1 MHVLQA
7 VPQTGKLRQSFVSIK
22 QQFQEPYMSF
32 LDRLKNSVKKQID
45 KEQERALV
53 FQQLAIENANA
64 DYQKVLL
71 ALKNSTTKEFAQEK
85 ALEWKLS
92 ELSNWKQGLQ
102 TLSLWHIDRRKRRIK
117 SPGLVAFTLWEQ
129 ELGKLLLRR
138 MLVFGRS
145 LIPAVGIVT
154 MYFSEPLDVVAVVQ
168 CSRKF

>member
-1 MHVLQA
+1 
-7 VPQTGKLRQSFVSIK
+7 
-22 QQFQEPYMSF
+22 MSF

-102 TLSLWHIDRRKRRIK
+102 TLSLWHIDHCKRNRIK
-117 SPGLVAFTLWEQ
+117 PPGLVVISLWEL
-129 ELGKLLLRR
+129 ELQKLLLRR
-138 MLVFGRS
+138 HMLVFGLS
-145 LIPAVGIVT
+145 LNPAVGIVLQCI
-154 MYFSEPLDVVAVVQ
+154 FLNLLAIVGVVQ
-168 CSRKF
+168 CTRKFSDRPNNVETMFKSCAVSEF